1 MSILSKVFPT
11 SASVW
16 VLWQLIQPR
25 VLGIWKTIAPRQNS
39 SRPTILWLSFLNQCN
54 SVLKSQDLTN
64 GNLVLVHHQKKKTP
78 RDASLSIMSAEDRGR
93 PIHLDSVYLRRY
105 FSVCLLNFIYQ
116 CESLWNQLPTQSWG
130 CMKVIT
136 ACQSLPLQHNCAHCS
151 CLWEWGSTCL
161 WPGCK
166 TPQRRGYRTRRLL
179 RSRTAAR

>member
-64 GNLVLVHHQKKKTP
+64 GNLVLVYHQKKKNSSRCILKYYVSWGP
-78 RDASLSIMSAEDRGR
+78 RTSHPFGQCLSQALLLCLPVELHISVWVSVKPAADAELRLYEGHNGLSI
-93 PIHLDSVYLRRY
+93 
-105 FSVCLLNFIYQ
+105 
-116 CESLWNQLPTQSWG
+116 
-130 CMKVIT
+130 T
-136 ACQSLPLQHNCAHCS
+136 A
-151 CLWEWGSTCL
+151 
-161 WPGCK
+161 
-166 TPQRRGYRTRRLL
+166 TP
-179 RSRTAAR
+179 A